1 MIEKFQTQRLHHLV
15 KKEKMYF
22 GKEMYPCLVCFVLG
36 GGILTAIFIKILQW
50 QRIAQQRHVYA
61 ENGEERILPIQ
72 EEGDEAMQLHR
83 RRVIQGY
90 TIRPRKL
97 PCQQEETH

>member
-1 MIEKFQTQRLHHLV
+1 MLRKYSRPNEIR
-15 KKEKMYF
+15 F
-22 GKEMYPCLVCFVLG
+22 GKEMYPCLIFFVLG
-36 GGILTAIFIKILQW
+36 GIITAIFIKILEW
-50 QRIAQQRHVYA
+50 QRIAQQRHAGA
-61 ENGEERILPIQ
+61 EIHGEERILPIQ

-97 PCQQEETH
+97 PCQQEKTH

>member
-1 MIEKFQTQRLHHLV
+1 
-15 KKEKMYF
+15 
-22 GKEMYPCLVCFVLG
+22 MYPCLIFFVLG
-36 GGILTAIFIKILQW
+36 GIITAIFIKILEW
-50 QRIAQQRHVYA
+50 HVGT
-61 ENGEERILPIQ
+61 EIHGEERILPIQ